1 MTDWHLAF
9 NAAWPGLVQTPAEI
23 GLGLKNMLDE
33 MSAAGPLFS
42 DWGLIRKRR
51 AKGFTPFDQVRD
63 DMATFV
69 RGNVARDEFE
79 ENPND
84 GFTVFGR
91 SRTTTHKPGGGVS
104 LTLNAGSKWKNYV
117 ALEAGNLMFP
127 IDPSTVSFP
136 EFKRAFQ
143 AISANWPCPWA
154 SLGAFPVM
162 PLKISLEIPHDFPWR
177 PVFGMA
183 WMAYLSAE
191 RAAGL
196 AVPHEL
202 ISERQSDG
210 GLLLVATEEP
220 LDPHSPHHAKA
231 CALLNDILAERGANP
246 AR

>member
-1 MTDWHLAF
+1 
-9 NAAWPGLVQTPAEI
+9 VQTPADI
-23 GLGLKNMLDE
+23 GLGLKKMLDE
-33 MSAAGPLFS
+33 MSGAGPLFA
-42 DWGLIRKRR
+42 DWGLIGKRR
-51 AKGFTPFDQVRD
+51 AKGFTPFDQVRG
-63 DMATFV
+63 DMTTLV

-91 SRTTTHKPGGGVS
+91 SRTTTYKPGDPS
-104 LTLNAGSKWKNYV
+104 LTINAGSKWKNYV
-117 ALEAGNLMFP
+117 ALSAGNLMFP
-127 IDPSTVSFP
+127 VDPSTVSYP
-136 EFKRAFQ
+136 EFKKAFQ

-162 PLKISLEIPHDFPWR
+162 QLKGSLEISHAFPWR
-177 PVFGMA
+177 PIFGMA

-202 ISERQSDG
+202 IAERQSDG

-220 LDPHSPHHAKA
+220 LDPHSPQHAKA